1 MKERLLSADLSNEE
15 GEKELRLAEQ
25 TLAIKDET
33 VASLKEQ
40 EIRLREDLERE
51 QAREIRR

>member
-25 TLAIKDET
+25 TLAMKDET
-33 VASLKEQ
+33 VASLK
-40 EIRLREDLERE
+40 
-51 QAREIRR
+51 

>member
-25 TLAIKDET
+25 TLAMKDET